1 VAESIIVDSHCHA
14 SPQWYEPVETLL
26 FQMDRGGVSQ
36 AVLVQLLGQFENSYQ
51 AKCCKRYPGRFVSV
65 AAVDTEA
72 PDALETVANLA
83 ASGATGLRLRPTVR
97 SHGDNALAIW
107 RAAAKHKLA
116 ISCVGPAAA
125 MCEPGFLEI
134 VEQLPE
140 LSIVLEHLGGL
151 ARPDVG
157 DVQKMRKAI
166 FGLARFPNVYF
177 KVPGLG
183 QLSPRIARIPPSGG
197 RPLETPNPA
206 ILMEA
211 VEKFGPSRLMWGS
224 DFPPVAS
231 REGYRNALEWVREA
245 LRDLPGFA
253 QDQIFGGVAR
263 HVFRLPNPGN

>member
-1 VAESIIVDSHCHA
+1 MAESIIVDSHCHA

-26 FQMDRGGVSQ
+26 FQMDRCGVAQ
-36 AVLVQLLGQFENSYQ
+36 AVLVQLLGQFDNGYQ
-51 AKCCKRYPGRFVSV
+51 AECCRRYPGRFVSV
-65 AAVDTEA
+65 AAIDTDA
-72 PDALETVANLA
+72 PDALETVARLA
-83 ASGATGLRLRPTVR
+83 ASGATGLRLRPTTR
-97 SHGDNALAIW
+97 SPGDDALAIW
-107 RAAAKHKLA
+107 RVAAKHRLA

-134 VEQLPE
+134 VEQLPD
-140 LSIVLEHLGGL
+140 LPFVLEHLGGL
-151 ARPDVG
+151 GRGDVG
-157 DVQKMRKAI
+157 DFQKMRKAI

-183 QLSPRIARIPPSGG
+183 QLSPRVARLPSSDG
-197 RPLETPNPA
+197 RPLETANPA

-245 LRDLPGFA
+245 LHDLSSVA

-263 HVFRLPNPGN
+263 YVFRLPNPGD